1 MGCYGL
7 GSILII
13 LRMLVSMLPSLHATT
28 HFPKYVLMGL
38 SSFAIWDWNKVI
50 IAISVTVWVINL
62 AFQLIGEL
70 TVFIPCDSQRMWSD
84 TRYHQSK
91 WSLSITRL
99 FCLIHKQIRAVWVP
113 AARACAITNVETCKG
128 FYVNLLATDVILL
141 LIMLVGLQ
149 RLRRG
154 DSGRPAF
161 DLVYLL
167 WKQVGRC
174 SCWL

>member
-70 TVFIPCDSQRMWSD
+70 TVSIPCGSQR
-84 TRYHQSK
+84 
-91 WSLSITRL
+91 L
-99 FCLIHKQIRAVWVP
+99 
-113 AARACAITNVETCKG
+113 
-128 FYVNLLATDVILL
+128 
-141 LIMLVGLQ
+141 
-149 RLRRG
+149 
-154 DSGRPAF
+154 
-161 DLVYLL
+161 
-167 WKQVGRC
+167 
-174 SCWL
+174 